1 MREPIPPGT
10 LEMLVLGALARSRD
24 ELHGFGIAQA
34 IERRSDDVFAV
45 EEGSLYPALQ
55 RLMAQ
60 GWIAGTWGH
69 TPDGRRARYYRLTAA
84 GRRQLERA
92 IGAYGRATRAIASV
106 LDLSLTLG

>member
-1 MREPIPPGT
+1 
-10 LEMLVLGALARSRD
+10 MLILGALARSPE

-34 IERRSDDVFAV
+34 IVQRSSPVFAV

-60 GWIAGTWGH
+60 AWIVGTWGH

-92 IGAYGRATRAIASV
+92 IGTYGRTTRAIAAV
-106 LDLSLTLG
+106 LDLSLSLE

>member
-10 LEMLVLGALARSRD
+10 LDMLVLGALSRAPD
-24 ELHGFGIAQA
+24 ELHGFGIAEA
-34 IERRSDDVFAV
+34 IAQRSGDVFAV

-55 RLMAQ
+55 RLLAQ

-69 TPDGRRARYYRLTAA
+69 TPDGRRARYYRVTAA

-92 IGAYGRATRAIASV
+92 IGSYGRTTRAIAAV
-106 LDLSLTLG
+106 LDLSLALR

>member
-1 MREPIPPGT
+1 MREPIPAGS
-10 LEMLVLGALARSRD
+10 LEMLIMGALTRSKD
-24 ELHGFGIAQA
+24 ELHGFGIAEA
-34 IERRSDDVFAV
+34 IARRSGEVFAV

-60 GWIAGTWGH
+60 GWVVGAWGH

-92 IGAYGRATRAIASV
+92 IGTFGRTTRAIASV
-106 LDLSLTLG
+106 LDLTLSLG